1 MKANVGSKDKM
12 VRGLLAVVAVVL
24 AFVTGPSSA
33 LGIVLFV
40 VAAIA
45 ALTALVGVCP
55 LYKVLG
61 INTCPVNKRS

>member
-40 VAAIA
+40 VTAIA